1 MDIHKAIMNIH
12 NSIKDIYNCIMGTH
26 NYTLKLLYFQLLTLN
41 AIMDMHVWI
50 MDIHNWI
57 MDVHNQILYIYNSR
71 ILWIA
76 SHVWIEDIHDWLC
89 TYISRGFICFWISIV
104 DKLSYFQP
112 IASMALNHAC
122 HDITALL
129 RHNRFHKIYTIAG
142 PRGRK
147 KGRDFLAP
155 GFIWIIITYHCDL
168 LIVIIKQDSPVTT
181 QCELILLAEMTCS

>member
-1 MDIHKAIMNIH
+1 MDIHKTIMNIH

-26 NYTLKLLYFQLLTLN
+26 NYTLKLLYFQLLTHN
-41 AIMDMHVWI
+41 AIMDMHVWN
-50 MDIHNWI
+50 MDIHNW
-57 MDVHNQILYIYNSR
+57 
-71 ILWIA
+71 
-76 SHVWIEDIHDWLC
+76 
-89 TYISRGFICFWISIV
+89 ICFWISIV

-112 IASMALNHAC
+112 IASMAMNHAW

-155 GFIWIIITYHCDL
+155 GFIWIIITYHSDL
-168 LIVIIKQDSPVTT
+168 LIVITKQDSPVTT
-181 QCELILLAEMTCS
+181 RCWFILLAEMTCN

>member
-1 MDIHKAIMNIH
+1 MNIH

-76 SHVWIEDIHDWLC
+76 MSESGIFMIDCVH
-89 TYISRGFICFWISIV
+89 T
-104 DKLSYFQP
+104 
-112 IASMALNHAC
+112 
-122 HDITALL
+122 
-129 RHNRFHKIYTIAG
+129 
-142 PRGRK
+142 
-147 KGRDFLAP
+147 
-155 GFIWIIITYHCDL
+155 
-168 LIVIIKQDSPVTT
+168 
-181 QCELILLAEMTCS
+181 